1 MTRLKEGDKVP
12 SIESLDHKGNPFNIE
27 SYKGKKIILYFY
39 PKDNTSGC
47 TAEACNLRD
56 NYELLLEKAFVI
68 FGISPDSVKSHEK
81 FIEKYQ
87 LPFDFIMDEDKK
99 IMESFGVWA
108 EKKMYGRTYMGVKR
122 TTFIISEDGII
133 EKIITKVKTKDHAAQ
148 ILSEMGLN

>member
-1 MTRLKEGDKVP
+1 MTKVKEGEMMPTVA
-12 SIESLDHKGNPFNIE
+12 SLDHKGNKINLDT
-27 SYKGKKIILYFY
+27 YRGKKIILYFY

-56 NYELLLEKAFVI
+56 NYELLLDKGFVI

-81 FIEKYQ
+81 FIDKHQ

-99 IMESFGVWA
+99 IMEKFGVWG

-122 TTFIISEDGII
+122 TTFIISEEGKI
-133 EKIITKVKTKDHAAQ
+133 EKIINKVKTKDHAAQ
-148 ILSEMGLN
+148 ILSEMEMI